1 MCRHLRYAPFLSYT
15 HRGAHRLIEDNWC
28 PCSSDVMH
36 IVGFIVCRVYM
47 QREGGNG
54 TEEKSEHKTNGWYA
68 CKNVTDKRLSGG
80 YHSVAFE
87 HILGCFADFSVFS
100 FSHFSLLPLF
110 SWPYIQHLYLFK
122 NTKQII
128 DNDCH
133 RDPMWSCCKAGVI
146 LITYASR
153 DAKRHGGPKAAWMR
167 CEPLCLM
174 ANAPLWSALWNP
186 LTQGPQRL
194 YAVWFRRPCHRPC

>member
-1 MCRHLRYAPFLSYT
+1 MCRHLRYAPFLSYS

-54 TEEKSEHKTNGWYA
+54 MEEKSEHKTNGWYA
-68 CKNVTDKRLSGG
+68 CKNVTDKRLSSG
-80 YHSVAFE
+80 YRSVAFK
-87 HILGCFADFSVFS
+87 HILGCFADF
-100 FSHFSLLPLF
+100 FSLFFLSFFVTPPVLLTLHTAPI
-110 SWPYIQHLYLFK
+110 SLQ

-153 DAKRHGGPKAAWMR
+153 DAKRHGGPKSAGMR

-186 LTQGPQRL
+186 LTRRPRRL